1 MEPPVVLPVAL
12 LLKGRAC
19 LVVGGGV
26 PAARKVDMLLAARA
40 TVTIVA
46 PRLADVLGD
55 RLVDAPNVTWCQ
67 KIYEPQ
73 DLDGIAL
80 VFTTTGI
87 PEVDRVVSADATT
100 RGLFVNSADDP
111 ANCSFFLTA
120 VVRRDPVLV
129 SISTSGA
136 SPGLATYLRR
146 RLETELEGCLGAAAV
161 LLSDVRTELHNRG
174 VSTESLD
181 WSEVIGPTLFDLV
194 AGGTDDARRFVLETL
209 R

>member
-1 MEPPVVLPVAL
+1 M
-12 LLKGRAC
+12 
-19 LVVGGGV
+19 
-26 PAARKVDMLLAARA
+26 
-40 TVTIVA
+40 
-46 PRLADVLGD
+46 
-55 RLVDAPNVTWCQ
+55 
-67 KIYEPQ
+67 
-73 DLDGIAL
+73 
-80 VFTTTGI
+80 
-87 PEVDRVVSADATT
+87 VSADATT

-194 AGGTDDARRFVLETL
+194 AGGRTDDARRFVLETL